1 MIKEI
6 FINLRLKSLE
16 FDFLRPLDQI
26 EQYRQI
32 LRRIS
37 DDNIGEMLEIPLFLV
52 SITFPFTTRER

>member
-1 MIKEI
+1 M
-6 FINLRLKSLE
+6 E